1 MADYVK
7 FVADSQKEAEEKA
20 AEYVKGE
27 DPMRSP
33 AIYTSQ
39 PTENGKWLVVVK
51 VWGLD

>member
-1 MADYVK
+1 MADYIK
-7 FVADSQKEAEEKA
+7 FVGYNQKDAEEKA
-20 AEYVKGE
+20 AQYVKGE

-33 AIYTSQ
+33 SIYTSQ